1 MLRTLFTLL
10 TASVL
15 FAMLPDVGAAA
26 SKPVPLK
33 KGMVITHSVTIKKGD
48 YALNGS
54 AALDRPVIEI
64 TGHDI
69 VVDFN
74 GAVLHGSNDKKRP
87 DEFYGTG
94 VLVTGTG
101 ITIKNAVIRGYKIAI
116 RGRQLDHSSI
126 DSCDLSYNFRQHLN
140 STRRWEDLSDWQS
153 YHHNEKD
160 EWTRFGAG
168 IYLRDCSYLTIK
180 ENRITGGQCGLM
192 MTGCNKSTIFNNDFS
207 FNSGIGLGLYRS
219 SGNKV
224 MNNKLDWNIRGVSY
238 GYYYRGQDAAAILV
252 YEQSSNNIFAYNS
265 ATHSGDGFFLWAGAS
280 TMETGKGGCNDNLVY
295 GNDFSYAPTN
305 GVEITFSRNRII
317 RNKIEGCDNGVWG
330 GYSYQS
336 LIEGNVFKDNN
347 TGIAIEQ
354 GQDNVITGNSFSGAR
369 TAINLWAT
377 PGRKMDGHYDD
388 KDVSSRNYLVKNNSF
403 SSPKSVFTISHSKE
417 ISIFNNI
424 VRYPLEF
431 IRLDSSVKDL
441 FIRNNGISVRL
452 KDSLEGAESAPLK
465 IEGARNAM
473 LPQGYLD
480 GRRYMMMTQWGPYDF
495 RSPILWWTKT
505 DSSGNMYFDIE
516 GPAGKWKVK
525 SVKGAGNLSATEG
538 TVPGNLVFHT
548 MEGKP
553 LDVELEYTGG
563 EVTSPFGKKY
573 PAGTPYLFSYKK
585 DGIAQSWDVKLFSFD
600 KSTDPI
606 GKQEA
611 FKKMISSAVPLR
623 ETTVTQLN
631 NSYWN
636 GARIPGSDI
645 ATTATSTINFPK
657 GTYVI
662 GVTGGE
668 MVRLYIDNK
677 PVIDAWDPS
686 KVINDADYHHEVTL
700 SLKGLH
706 TLRVEQAQYGG
717 YGLLYLAIH
726 PKSSYE

>member
-1 MLRTLFTLL
+1 MIRTLFTLL
-10 TASVL
+10 TAAVL
-15 FAMLPDVGAAA
+15 FVMLPGERAAA

-33 KGMVITHSVTIKKGD
+33 RGMVITHSVTIKKGN
-48 YALNGS
+48 YVLNS
-54 AALDRPVIEI
+54 SSLDRPVIQI

-74 GAVLHGSNDKKRP
+74 GAVLQGSNDKNRP

-94 VLVTGTG
+94 VMVTGRG
-101 ITIKNAVIRGYKIAI
+101 ITIKNAVIKGYKIAI
-116 RGRQLDHSSI
+116 MGRHLDHSTI

-140 STRRWEDLSDWQS
+140 STRKWEDLSDWQS

-168 IYLRDCSYLTIK
+168 IYLRDCNDLTIK

-192 MTGCNKSTIFNNDFS
+192 MTNCNQSTIYNNDFS

-219 SGNKV
+219 SGNRV

-317 RNKIEGCDNGVWG
+317 KNKIEGCDNGVWG

-336 LIEGNVFKDNN
+336 LIEGNIFKDNN

-354 GQDNVITGNSFSGAR
+354 GQDNVITGNSFSNAR
-369 TAINLWAT
+369 TAIQLWAT
-377 PGRKMDGHYDD
+377 PGRKMSGHYDD
-388 KDVSSRNYLVKNNSF
+388 KDVSSRNYEIKNNSF
-403 SSPKSVFTISHSKE
+403 STPKSVFNISHSNN
-417 ISIFNNI
+417 ISILNNV
-424 VRYPLEF
+424 VRNPAEF
-431 IRLDSSVKDL
+431 IRLDSTVKDL
-441 FIRNNGISVRL
+441 FIRNNGITVRL
-452 KDSLEGAESAPLK
+452 KDSLKGNELAPAK

-473 LPQGYLD
+473 LPEGYLD
-480 GRRYMMMTQWGPYDF
+480 GRQYMMMTQWGPYDF

-505 DSSGNMYFDIE
+505 DSAGNMYFDIE

-525 SVKGAGNLSATEG
+525 SVKGADNLSSREG
-538 TVPGNLVFHT
+538 TVPGKLVFHKN
-548 MEGKP
+548 EGKP
-553 LDVELEYTGG
+553 VDVELEYTGG

-585 DGIAQSWDVKLFSFD
+585 DWIPQNWDVKLFSFD

-606 GKQEA
+606 AKQKA
-611 FKKMISSAVPLR
+611 FKKMINSSVPLK

-631 NSYWN
+631 NNYWN

-645 ATTATSTINFPK
+645 ATTATSTVDFPK
-657 GTYVI
+657 STYVI

-677 PVIDAWDPS
+677 LVIDAWDPS

-700 SLKGLH
+700 TLKGRH
-706 TLRVEQAQYGG
+706 KLRVEQAQYGG
-717 YGLLYLAIH
+717 YGLLYLTIH
-726 PKSSYE
+726 PKSSYQ